1 VTSLTVT
8 LPPLHDKQ
16 EVIHQDPS
24 RFKMVRAG
32 RRFGKTKLG
41 VREIVEAALSGGR
54 AWWVAPTYKLAKPGW
69 RDLRFLADQ
78 IPGAE
83 VRRGSMEI
91 VFPGGG
97 EAAIRT
103 AQDPSNLR
111 AEGLDYVVLDE
122 AAYQPEDVWK
132 EVLRPT
138 LVDRRGHALFI
149 STPAGMQG
157 WLYELWHQHEGN
169 DDWGLHHYSSYDNPY
184 LDPAEL
190 DGLREE
196 MGELLFA
203 QEILAEFV
211 ELSGSIIRRAWIK
224 YFNEGEIT
232 VENDEGEDEQRSVYF
247 LDDGTTVE
255 KADCSNY
262 ITCDPALST
271 KETADYTVFAVWAKT
286 PKIDGRQYRLLLH
299 VMRVHLEA
307 PDVISTGAEL
317 LTAWHASWIG
327 FESVAFQAALVQYA
341 RRDGLPAHKLK
352 ADKDKVTRALPL
364 ISQLKATLVQFLA
377 GAHWLEELER
387 ELLFFP
393 DGPHDDQVD
402 ALAYGAVEDR
412 VRRKLTA
419 H

>member
-1 VTSLTVT
+1 MTSTLTVT

-16 EVIHQDPS
+16 KVIQQDPR
-24 RFKMVRAG
+24 RFKIVRAG

-41 VREIVEAALSGGR
+41 VREITEAGLSGGR
-54 AWWVAPTYKLAKPGW
+54 AFWVAPTYKLAKPGW
-69 RDLRFLADQ
+69 RDLRYLADQ

-83 VRRGSMEI
+83 IRRGEMEI
-91 VFPGGG
+91 LFPGGG

-122 AAYQPEDVWK
+122 AAYQPEDIWW
-132 EVLRPT
+132 EVLRPS
-138 LVDRRGHALFI
+138 LVDRRGSALFI
-149 STPAGMQG
+149 STPTGVQG
-157 WLYELWHQHEGN
+157 WLYELWHAHEN
-169 DDWGLHHYSSYDNPY
+169 NPDWGLHHYSSYDNPF
-184 LDPAEL
+184 LDPLEL

-224 YFNEGEIT
+224 YFNVVEDHYILASGEM
-232 VENDEGEDEQRSVYF
+232 VV
-247 LDDGTTVE
+247 

-271 KETADYTVFAVWAKT
+271 RETADYTVFAVWAKT
-286 PKIDGRQYRLLLH
+286 PDKKTRLLLH

-307 PDVISTGAEL
+307 PDVVSTAAEL
-317 LTAWHASWIG
+317 LKTWDASWIG
-327 FESVAFQAALVQYA
+327 FEAVAYQAALIQFA
-341 RRDGLPAHKLK
+341 RREGLPAQPLR
-352 ADKDKVTRALPL
+352 ADKDKVARALPL
-364 ISQLKATLVQFLA
+364 ASQLEAARVQFRA
-377 GAHWLEELER
+377 EAAWLPDLER
-387 ELLFFP
+387 ELLMFP
-393 DGPHDDQVD
+393 HGPYDDQVD
-402 ALAYGAVEDR
+402 ALAYGVLDDR

>member
-1 VTSLTVT
+1 MTGTLTVT

-16 EVIHQDPS
+16 LVIQRDPR

-41 VREIVEAALSGGR
+41 VREIVEAGLNGGH
-54 AWWVAPTYKLAKPGW
+54 AFWVAPTYKLTKPGW
-69 RDLRFLADQ
+69 RDLKFLANQ

-91 VFPGGG
+91 GFPGGG

-103 AQDPSNLR
+103 AQDPDNLR

-132 EVLRPT
+132 GVLRPS
-138 LVDRRGHALFI
+138 LVDRRGSALFI
-149 STPAGMQG
+149 STPAGVQG
-157 WLYELWHQHEGN
+157 WLYELWHEHEN
-169 DDWGLHHYSSYDNPY
+169 NPDWGLHHYSSYDNPF
-184 LDPAEL
+184 LDPGEL
-190 DGLREE
+190 DSLREE
-196 MGELLFA
+196 LGELLFA
-203 QEILAEFV
+203 QEIMGEFV
-211 ELSGSIIRRAWIK
+211 ELSGSIIRRAWLK
-224 YFNEGEIT
+224 YFSVDSDHYVLDSGER
-232 VENDEGEDEQRSVYF
+232 VA
-247 LDDGTTVE
+247 

-286 PKIDGRQYRLLLH
+286 PDKKTRLLIH

-307 PDVISTGAEL
+307 PDVVSTAADL
-317 LTAWHASWIG
+317 LKAWDASWIG
-327 FESVAFQAALVQYA
+327 FEAVAYQAALIQFA
-341 RRDGLPAHKLK
+341 RREGLPAQALR
-352 ADKDKVTRALPL
+352 ADKDKVARALPL
-364 ISQLKATLVQFLA
+364 ASQLEAARVQLRA
-377 GAHWLEELER
+377 EAAWLPDLER
-387 ELLFFP
+387 ELLMFP
-393 DGPHDDQVD
+393 NGPFDDQVD
-402 ALAYGAVEDR
+402 ALAYGVLDDR

>member
-1 VTSLTVT
+1 MTATLTVT

-16 EVIHQDPS
+16 MVIHKDRS

-41 VREIVEAALSGGR
+41 VREIVDAALQGGL

-122 AAYQPEDVWK
+122 AAYQPEEVWW
-132 EVLRPT
+132 ESLRPT
-138 LVDRRGHALFI
+138 LIDHGGGALFI
-149 STPAGMQG
+149 STPTGMQG
-157 WLYELWHQHEGN
+157 WLYELWYAHEN
-169 DDWGLHHYSSYDNPY
+169 NPDWGLHHYSSYDNPF
-184 LDPAEL
+184 LDPLEL

-211 ELSGSIIRRAWIK
+211 ELSGSIIRRAWFK
-224 YFNEGEIT
+224 YFNVVEDHYILNSGEM
-232 VENDEGEDEQRSVYF
+232 VK
-247 LDDGTTVE
+247 

-286 PKIDGRQYRLLLH
+286 PDKKTRLLLH

-307 PDVISTGAEL
+307 PDVVSTAAEL
-317 LTAWHASWIG
+317 LKTWDASWIG
-327 FESVAFQAALVQYA
+327 FEAVAYQAALIQFA
-341 RRDGLPAHKLK
+341 RREGLPAQPLR
-352 ADKDKVTRALPL
+352 ADKDKVARALPL
-364 ISQLKATLVQFLA
+364 ASQLEAARVQLRA
-377 GAHWLEELER
+377 EAAWLPDLER
-387 ELLFFP
+387 ELLMFP
-393 DGPHDDQVD
+393 HGPYDDQVD
-402 ALAYGAVEDR
+402 ALAYGVLDDR